1 MDTLNEPAVMTLTS
15 VQPKPMGAYRVVHTA
30 DWHLGKMLG
39 EHSRAEEHARFL
51 RFLLQSIGEQ
61 AVDLLIVAGD
71 IFDSANPPQSAEAQ
85 YYNFL
90 SELFSQGGCAVIVVA
105 GNHDSPAHLEAPR
118 QILKALGAHVMGAWP
133 SIPNEVIV
141 PLPDAKSPQ
150 LVVAAVPFLRDRD
163 VRTGQSGQ
171 SSAEIQQ
178 ALVEG
183 ITRRYAEAAEA
194 AKPWSEQGIP
204 LLAIGHLTVNG
215 ATPSASER
223 AIHVGGLGA
232 VSGDCF
238 PAVFDY
244 VALGHLHRP
253 QSAGGREQV
262 VYAGS
267 PIPLSFGEVE
277 DQKSVRLLDFAGGK
291 LISQTTLPV
300 PVARRL
306 AQICTSRQT
315 LDADMAAFQPGAS
328 ELAAWVEVVIADPVA
343 GENLYGRAQELAAG
357 RGFEVIRVVNTS
369 SPVASGPGASDP
381 GSITNS
387 VNLLAEPAKVFAHRL
402 AQEQALTPEEREGL
416 VTVFQELLNLH
427 TERGRAPEVAG
438 VTIKGDGGAA

>member
-1 MDTLNEPAVMTLTS
+1 
-15 VQPKPMGAYRVVHTA
+15 MGAYRVLHTA

-51 RFLLQSIGEQ
+51 RFLLQSIKEQ
-61 AVDLLIVAGD
+61 GVDLLIVAGD
-71 IFDSANPPQSAEAQ
+71 VFDSANPPQSAEAQ

-90 SELFSQGGCAVIVVA
+90 SELFSQGDCAVIVVA

-133 SIPNEVIV
+133 STPNEVIV

-183 ITRRYAEAAEA
+183 IARRYAEAAEA

-215 ATPSASER
+215 ATPSDSER

-238 PAVFDY
+238 PAVFEY
-244 VALGHLHRP
+244 VALGHLHCP

-277 DQKSVRLLDFAGGK
+277 DQKSVRLLDFSGGK
-291 LISQTTLPV
+291 LVSQTALKI
-300 PVARRL
+300 PVARVL

-315 LDADMAAFQPGAS
+315 LDADLAAFQPGDS
-328 ELAAWVEVVIADPVA
+328 ELPAWVEVVIKDPVA
-343 GENLYGRAQELAAG
+343 GENLSGRAQELAAG
-357 RGFEVIRVVNTS
+357 RGFEVLRVLNNS
-369 SPVASGPGASDP
+369 SPGVSGPGVPNPDNL
-381 GSITNS
+381 TNF
-387 VNLLAEPAKVFAHRL
+387 VDLLAKPAEVFAHRL
-402 AQEQALTPEEREGL
+402 AKEQALTPEEREGL

-427 TERGRAPEVAG
+427 AELGRASDGPGAAALSA
-438 VTIKGDGGAA
+438 GGAA

>member
-1 MDTLNEPAVMTLTS
+1 MSTAVTTPTS
-15 VQPKPMGAYRVVHTA
+15 VQPKPAGAYRVLHTA

-39 EHSRAEEHARFL
+39 DHSRAAEHTLFL
-51 RFLLQSIGEQ
+51 RFLLQAIQEQ

-71 IFDSANPPQSAEAQ
+71 VFDSANPPQSAEAQ

-90 SELFSQGGCAVIVVA
+90 SELFHQGGCAVVVVA

-118 QILKALGAHVMGAWP
+118 QVLQALGAHVIGAWP
-133 SIPNEVIV
+133 ASPAEVLV
-141 PLPDAKSPQ
+141 LLPDAKTPR

-163 VRTGQSGQ
+163 VRTGQTGQ
-171 SSAEIQQ
+171 NAAEIQQ
-178 ALVEG
+178 ALVAG

-194 AKPWSEQGIP
+194 AKPWLEQGIP

-215 ATPSASER
+215 ATPSDSER

-232 VSGDCF
+232 VSAECF

-267 PIPLSFGEVE
+267 PIPLSFGEAE
-277 DQKSVRLLDFAGGK
+277 DQKCVRLLDFVDGELA
-291 LISQTTLPV
+291 SQTTLPI

-306 AQICTSRQT
+306 AQVRTSRHT
-315 LDADMAAFQPGAS
+315 LAADMAAFQPGAS
-328 ELAAWVEVVIADPVA
+328 ELAAWVEVVVTDPLA
-343 GENLYGRAQELAAG
+343 GENLAGRAQELAAG
-357 RGFEVIRVVNTS
+357 RGFEILRVVNS
-369 SPVASGPGASDP
+369 RSPEVAGPGAPDS
-381 GSITNS
+381 GSITDS

-402 AQEQALTPEEREGL
+402 AQEQALTAEEREGL
-416 VTVFQELLNLH
+416 VIVFQELLNLH
-427 TERGRAPEVAG
+427 AERGRAPEVAG
-438 VTIKGDGGAA
+438 VTITGDGGAA

>member
-1 MDTLNEPAVMTLTS
+1 MTPTS
-15 VQPKPMGAYRVVHTA
+15 VQPKPTGAYRVLHTA

-39 EHSRAEEHARFL
+39 EHSRAPEHARFL
-51 RFLLQSIGEQ
+51 QFLLQTIREQ
-61 AVDLLIVAGD
+61 VVDLLIVAGD
-71 IFDSANPPQSAEAQ
+71 IFDSANPPQSAAAQ

-90 SELFSQGGCAVIVVA
+90 SELFRQGGCAVIAVA

-118 QILKALGAHVMGAWP
+118 QVLQALGAHVIGAWP
-133 SIPNEVIV
+133 ASPAEVLI
-141 PLPDAKSPQ
+141 PLPNTTTPR

-163 VRTGQSGQ
+163 VRTGQTGQ
-171 SSAEIQQ
+171 SADEIQQ
-178 ALVEG
+178 ALVAG

-204 LLAIGHLTVNG
+204 LLAIGHLTVAG
-215 ATPSASER
+215 ARPSDSER

-232 VSGDCF
+232 VSADCF

-277 DQKSVRLLDFAGGK
+277 DLKSVRLLDFADGK
-291 LISQTTLPV
+291 LASQTTLPI

-315 LDADMAAFQPGAS
+315 LAADLAAFQPVAS
-328 ELAAWVEVVIADPVA
+328 DLAAWVEVVITDPVA
-343 GENLYGRAQELAAG
+343 GENLYGRAQELATG
-357 RGFEVIRVVNTS
+357 RGFEVMRVVNNRTAVVDGLGVANPENLPN
-369 SPVASGPGASDP
+369 PVD
-381 GSITNS
+381 
-387 VNLLAEPAKVFAHRL
+387 LLARPADVFAHRL
-402 AQEQALTPEEREGL
+402 AEELALTAEEREGL

-427 TERGRAPEVAG
+427 AEMGRGADVPG
-438 VTIKGDGGAA
+438 PTILRDGGEA

>member
-1 MDTLNEPAVMTLTS
+1 MIPTS
-15 VQPKPMGAYRVVHTA
+15 FQPKPAGAYRVLHTA
-30 DWHLGKMLG
+30 DWHLGKLLG
-39 EHSRAEEHARFL
+39 EHSRAEEHALFF
-51 RFLLQSIGEQ
+51 RFLLKSIQEQ

-71 IFDSANPPQSAEAQ
+71 VFDSANPPQSAEAQ

-90 SELFSQGGCAVIVVA
+90 SELFHQGGCAVIAVA

-118 QILKALGAHVMGAWP
+118 QVLQALGAHVIGAWP
-133 SIPNEVIV
+133 TSPAEVLV
-141 PLPDAKSPQ
+141 LLPEAKAPR

-215 ATPSASER
+215 AKPSDSER

-232 VSGDCF
+232 VSADCF
-238 PAVFDY
+238 PAVFEY

-267 PIPLSFGEVE
+267 PIPLSFGEGE

-291 LISQTTLPV
+291 LVTQATLPV

-306 AQICTSRQT
+306 TQICTSRQT
-315 LDADMAAFQPGAS
+315 LDADMAAFHPGDS
-328 ELAAWVEVVIADPVA
+328 ELPAWVEVVIKDPVA

-357 RGFEVIRVVNTS
+357 RRFEVLRVMNDR
-369 SPVASGPGASDP
+369 SPVISGPGAADP

-387 VNLLAEPAKVFAHRL
+387 VDLLAKPANVFAHRL

-427 TERGRAPEVAG
+427 AELGRASDGAG
-438 VTIKGDGGAA
+438 AAPLSDGGAA